1 MHFIVD
7 ICQQWWRDAPED
19 SHVLMHL
26 RNVKLLLMTI
36 CIHFVQKNEL
46 KTKILY
52 HIQYHQIDFF

>member
-1 MHFIVD
+1 MPFIVD

-52 HIQYHQIDFF
+52 HIQ